1 MIEFRN
7 ASCYY
12 KVKQGYLAAV
22 DEVSLTIPDGELLVI
37 VGESGCGKTTLLR
50 SVLGLCR
57 DTSGEILVDGVPVG
71 QVDMRDNL
79 FAYVSQEYALYPRM
93 SIYENIAYPLRN
105 AQAPHEEVDRRV
117 REIAQRLGLT
127 YLLGRLPRQLSG
139 GQHQRVAIARALIKN
154 PQYILLDEPFSNV
167 GPDLRESLRDM
178 IRTIHREYAATILFV
193 THDMQEAFSLAD
205 RIAVMEE
212 GKLVDVGT
220 PMELRT
226 EAKSE
231 LMRNYLKL

>member
-37 VGESGCGKTTLLR
+37 VGESGSGKTTLLR
-50 SVLGLCR
+50 SVLGLCH
-57 DTSGEILVDGVPVG
+57 DTSGDILVDQVPVG
-71 QVDMRDNL
+71 QIDMRDNL
-79 FAYVSQEYALYPRM
+79 FAYVSQEYVLYPRM
-93 SIYENIAYPLRN
+93 TIYENIAYPLRN
-105 AQAPHEEVDRRV
+105 SQAPHEEVDRRV
-117 REIAQRLGLT
+117 REIAERLGLS

-139 GQHQRVAIARALIKN
+139 GQHQRVAIARALVKN
-154 PQYILLDEPFSNV
+154 PQYILMDEPFSNV
-167 GPDLRESLRDM
+167 GPDVREELRSM
-178 IRTIHREYAATILFV
+178 IKTIHREYAATILFV

>member
-7 ASCYY
+7 ASCFY
-12 KVKQGYLAAV
+12 KIKQGYLAAV
-22 DEVSLTIPDGELLVI
+22 DEFSLTVSDGELLVI
-37 VGESGCGKTTLLR
+37 AGESGCGKTTLLR

-57 DTSGEILVDGVPVG
+57 NMSGEVLIDGVAAG

-79 FAYVSQEYALYPRM
+79 FAYVSQEYVLYPRM

-105 AQAPHEEVDRRV
+105 SRAPHEEVDRRV
-117 REIAQRLGLT
+117 REIAAKLGLS
-127 YLLGRLPRQLSG
+127 YLLGRLPRHLSG
-139 GQHQRVAIARALIKN
+139 GQHQRVAIARALVKN
-154 PQYILLDEPFSNV
+154 PQYILFDEPFSNV
-167 GPDLRESLRDM
+167 SPELRAELREM

-193 THDMQEAFSLAD
+193 THDLQEAFSLAD
-205 RIAVMEE
+205 RIAVMED
-212 GKLVDVGT
+212 GKLLEVGT

-231 LMRNYLKL
+231 LLRNYLNL